1 MIRVKYNPITSLVE
15 GYFPKNISYNKN
27 KINKKTKTIDGSPYI
42 EITNEEHQSNL
53 SKIMCVIDG
62 IYQEYIKAEAE
73 LLTEA
78 RNLKY
83 REVEQLRKSLQF
95 KFVSYQGSDFSASQ
109 MARQNMLSILNANE
123 PSNSKYYWQDETGKA
138 QSFTLDNFKE
148 ILKNIST
155 RDSKLYY
162 IEAQINTEISLNNNP
177 AAIEKLNIKELWKSY
192 EDNYSKQN

>member
-1 MIRVKYNPITSLVE
+1 MGRYLAYKKDGAFDIEKGFIDESCFKEKDDEEIKSAFGEE
-15 GYFPKNISYNKN
+15 GFDLKFIDQSQFEELSGSKNDPLKN
-27 KINKKTKTIDGSPYI
+27 AKTIKC
-42 EITNEEHQSNL
+42 NEV
-53 SKIMCVIDG
+53 KF
-62 IYQEYIKAEAE
+62 
-73 LLTEA
+73 
-78 RNLKY
+78 
-83 REVEQLRKSLQF
+83 LRKSYQF
-95 KFVSYQGSDFSASQ
+95 QTINYQGFELSTSQ

-123 PSNSKYYWQDETGKA
+123 PSNSKYYWQDEAGKA

-162 IEAQINTEISLNNNP
+162 IEAQINAEISLNNNP

>member
-1 MIRVKYNPITSLVE
+1 MIRVKYNQITSLVE

-53 SKIMCVIDG
+53 SKAMCVIDG
-62 IYQEYIKAEAE
+62 VYQEYTKPEAE

-83 REVEQLRKSLQF
+83 KEVEQLRKSLQF
-95 KFVSYQGSDFSASQ
+95 QPILYQGSKFSASQ

-123 PSNSKYYWQDETGKA
+123 PSNSKYYWQDESGKK

-162 IEAQINTEISLNNNP
+162 IEAQVNAEISLNNNP
-177 AAIEKLNIKELWKSY
+177 TAIEKLNIKELWKSY